1 MRQTKPWFL
10 LPIPVVLI
18 SAGLALHLHRLHQAD
33 ASPPAQSTPWAVN
46 SGVVGRQVLAARVQS
61 VATVSAPETITLT
74 PQVQGTVLAVGP
86 RAGVAVKRGELLVR
100 IDARAV
106 RREIAALQ
114 QQRAAAQADAA
125 YAARQRA
132 RLDAVLAEGGVSR
145 AQAEQAAAADA
156 SAQAAVVALSDRIA
170 ALAVT
175 RDQAQI
181 RAPRDAVVAQRMV
194 EVGDTA
200 VPGRAVYR
208 LTAGRGAVVR
218 VSLPASQLARVRV
231 GDAMHLTEDGAS
243 VLLAVS
249 RIAPAVDAAG
259 LGMVEA
265 DAARVPFGLPS
276 GSTVAATLVLRSA
289 GTAPV
294 LSVPSAALVGSGRDA
309 HVLLIEPP
317 TQSDQAA
324 RLRVVPVTV
333 LRRGADGAA
342 VDGALRPG
350 ERLVVGQSG
359 VLAQMRDGDF
369 AIAAAASGAA
379 R

>member
-1 MRQTKPWFL
+1 MRPTKPWFL

-33 ASPPAQSTPWAVN
+33 ASPPAQSAPWAIN
-46 SGVVGRQVLAARVQS
+46 TGVVGRQVIADRVQS

-74 PQVQGTVLAVGP
+74 PQLQGTVLAVGP

-114 QQRAAAQADAA
+114 QQRAAAQADAT

-145 AQAEQAAAADA
+145 SQAEQAAVADA
-156 SAQAAVVALSDRIA
+156 SAKAAVVALSDRIA

-175 RDQAQI
+175 RDQAQM

-200 VPGRAVYR
+200 TPGRAVYR

-231 GDAMHLTEDGAS
+231 GDAMQLTEDGAR
-243 VLLAVS
+243 VVLAVS

-259 LGMVEA
+259 LGTVEA

-276 GSTVAATLVLRSA
+276 GSTVAATVVLRSA
-289 GTAPV
+289 GTAPA
-294 LSVPSAALVGSGRDA
+294 LSVPSAALVGSGRAA
-309 HVLLIEPP
+309 HVLLLVPAAQPE
-317 TQSDQAA
+317 QAA

-342 VDGALRPG
+342 VDGALQPG
-350 ERLVVGQSG
+350 ERLAVGQSG

-369 AIAAAASGAA
+369 AVDAAASGAA